1 MRRTTSNAVWRNSE
15 PRDRPQWPR
24 PIHRRKMCGCCAVD
38 LPWRIWLDGDGAD
51 TPWRVDLGRT
61 RAGPSVALPR
71 VRHNR
76 SRDHEPGHPLPCR
89 GYVIIGPEITILVD
103 PPFGADGG
111 LQELPRGL
119 DPAAVLLTNHF
130 HIRSAGEF
138 RTEFGCD
145 VYLHAAEESWTDF
158 KADSYFSD
166 GDILLDHFRDPN
178 PELQLHRRDRVS

>member
-1 MRRTTSNAVWRNSE
+1 MEQILPGVWTWE
-15 PRDRPQWPR
+15 
-24 PIHRRKMCGCCAVD
+24 
-38 LPWRIWLDGDGAD
+38 
-51 TPWRVDLGRT
+51 
-61 RAGPSVALPR
+61 GP
-71 VRHNR
+71 
-76 SRDHEPGHPLPCR
+76 EPGHPLPCR